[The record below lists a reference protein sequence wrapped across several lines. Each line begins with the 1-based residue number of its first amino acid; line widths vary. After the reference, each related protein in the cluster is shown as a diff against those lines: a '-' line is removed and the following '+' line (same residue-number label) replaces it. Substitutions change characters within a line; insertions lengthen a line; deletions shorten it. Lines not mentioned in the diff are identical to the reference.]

1 MTHPVPLHVFSSL
14 ASTTFIV
21 PRAGARL
28 LRVERAKPRAALP
41 KTGQFGLCAEP
52 RLTAQKITLRLSPPP
67 SPSIL
72 YVQTPK
78 GLVRSEAFE
87 DWLEHAAKRLATQK
101 PGRIAAN
108 YALDIMAPRTAR
120 TRHFGALERPLVELL
135 ARCRVIPRGL
145 SPDKFCVSYGGTGG
159 DLTLTLTDFSAS

>member
-1 MTHPVPLHVFSSL
+1 MTHPVPLHVFSTL
-14 ASTTFIV
+14 ASTTFIM

-28 LRVERAKPRAALP
+28 LRVEKAKPRVALP

-52 RLTAQKITLRLSPPP
+52 RPTAQKITLRLSPPP
-67 SPSIL
+67 SPSLL
-72 YVQTPK
+72 YVQTPQ

-87 DWLEHAAKRLATQK
+87 DWLEQAARRLATQK
-101 PGRIAAN
+101 PGRIAAT
-108 YALDIMAPRTAR
+108 YALVITAPRTAR
-120 TRHFGALERPLVELL
+120 TRSFGALERPLIELL

-159 DLTLTLTDFSAS
+159 DLTLTVSDFSAS